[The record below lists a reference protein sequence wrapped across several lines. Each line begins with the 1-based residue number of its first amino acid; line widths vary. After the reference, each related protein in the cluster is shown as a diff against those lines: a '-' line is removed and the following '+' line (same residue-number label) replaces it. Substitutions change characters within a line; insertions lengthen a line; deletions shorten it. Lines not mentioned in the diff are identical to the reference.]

1 MSRRLDRLWLLPVL
15 LLASQSWALG
25 LGDIRL
31 SSALNEPLRAEID
44 LLAATPEEL
53 ENLTIQLS
61 SVETFERYDLDRPL
75 FLSGMQF
82 RLVRSGGVEG
92 NIIRITSSEPITEP
106 FITFLVEAV
115 WSRGRLLRE
124 YTLLLDPPTFA
135 PPPAT
140 QATQAVSAPTRAA
153 QTDSGQI
160 QRTAPLPAAPAPAP
174 ESEPVEQA
182 PVQYAEVEAEPAPSA
197 AEDQALPEI
206 EEPAPS
212 AAEDDALPEFEEP
225 APSAAEDQ
233 ALPELEEP
241 AFDTTAPGDIV
252 IQRGDTLWG
261 ITSRVLPDSR
271 LTINQMMLAIF
282 EANPQAFTS
291 NINVMSAGATLT
303 IPSADEVFRI
313 SRGDALDEVRR
324 QNAAWGGGVSDVD
337 TQPQPALTL
346 VPPDDDV
353 NLFDDDAGQTVVDDA
368 VTDLIDADEARINEI
383 EGVLANHQDSLLE
396 ISDNELTA
404 LRTELAEL
412 RGEEPPQPLPVVD
425 DPFIDDAVDTLA
437 DDALLDDDVDVDI
450 LADDVVEDT
459 TPAVADTAAPVVQA
473 PDIQTPRTVSL
484 IDRILG
490 YLGSAWGMI
499 NSIWGLIGAA
509 LIVAVALLVWFARR
523 AGSGDDEDSTGVW
536 ETLQQEDIDG
546 DSLASTERLR
556 ALAKEDDSA
565 IVVVEQQS
573 PLAADSEATMES
585 YEATVVE
592 DEPEPD
598 IAPDFAAPEE
608 PEPEV
613 DMPADI
619 DEATVS
625 EDEPVAEPLFAGPEG
640 EAEAPHTEDSV
651 VDIEHDASLD
661 DTFQSET
668 AIDLDQSDPAA
679 EADFHMAYGL
689 YDQAADLINGALEI
703 EPENED
709 LLGKLCE
716 IYFVWGNRDA
726 FVDAAGRLHGVVSD
740 DANPEWDKIVIM
752 GQQIAADHVM
762 FSGVSAGAATK
773 AVDLAFDGGME
784 EAGELDM
791 DFETSEA
798 DHATSGVID
807 LDLGLETGQVAVPE
821 ATAEIDFDMSED
833 DVDIEA
839 SMTSEMPGFSVDSP
853 TVAESLSDETA
864 ELPVGESDTPAIEQ
878 QLASLDATGAMP
890 SISELVSDDATEITN
905 LDDLDIADAARP
917 GDATTEIDLDDL
929 GLDLA
934 GLEASRI
941 AGPEDDLED
950 QISDFDDT
958 AESPTINEERD
969 ATSELPDVDDLTD
982 INRALSGES
991 TDVDI
996 DARLLDS
1003 TGKTQV
1009 LSEDA
1014 AVDTASNVGASL
1026 SDDDQTMMAKQDD
1039 DDATILGPLTDDEST
1054 VLTPDID
1061 FDDVGGTGALP
1072 KDAFTGNAPTDDTG
1086 EMPSLAGSTDV
1097 DLDLDDL
1104 TAALD
1109 ISQVGDAV
1117 DQVGGDETA
1126 EMPVGQVGQG
1136 EADNAPTMTEVGTK
1150 LDLARAYVDM
1160 GDPGG
1165 ARSILEEVLDEG
1177 DESQRQQAQQLLD
1190 SIPS

>member
-1 MSRRLDRLWLLPVL
+1 MSRRLNRLWLLPVL

-44 LLAATPEEL
+44 LFAATPEEL

-61 SVETFERYDLDRPL
+61 SLETFERYDLDRPL
-75 FLSGMQF
+75 FLARMRF

-140 QATQAVSAPTRAA
+140 QATQAVTAPTRTA

-160 QRTAPLPAAPAPAP
+160 QRPAPRPSAPAPPAPAP
-174 ESEPVEQA
+174 VSEPVEQA
-182 PVQYAEVEAEPAPSA
+182 PAQSTAAAAEPAPSA
-197 AEDQALPEI
+197 AEDQP
-206 EEPAPS
+206 
-212 AAEDDALPEFEEP
+212 
-225 APSAAEDQ
+225 
-233 ALPELEEP
+233 LPELEEP

-271 LTINQMMLAIF
+271 LTMNQMMLAIF
-282 EANPQAFTS
+282 EANPQAFSS
-291 NINVMSAGATLT
+291 NINVMSAGATLR

-324 QNAAWGGGVSDVD
+324 QNAAWGGGIADVD

-346 VPPDDDV
+346 APPDDDV
-353 NLFDDDAGQTVVDDA
+353 SLFDDDAGQTVVDDA
-368 VTDLIDADEARINEI
+368 VADLIDADEARINEI
-383 EGVLANHQDSLLE
+383 EGVLADHQDSLIE

-425 DPFIDDAVDTLA
+425 DPFIDDADDTLA
-437 DDALLDDDVDVDI
+437 DDALLDDDVEAVDVDDDI
-450 LADDVVEDT
+450 LVDDDVVEDT

-473 PDIQTPRTVSL
+473 PDIQTPSKVSL

-490 YLGSAWGMI
+490 YLDNAWGLI
-499 NSIWGLIGAA
+499 NSIWGIIGGA
-509 LIVAVALLVWFARR
+509 LIVAIALLVWFARR
-523 AGSGDDEDSTGVW
+523 AGRGDDEDSTGVW
-536 ETLQQEDIDG
+536 ESLQQDDIDG
-546 DSLASTERLR
+546 ESLASTERLR

-573 PLAADSEATMES
+573 ALAPDPEPTMEP

-592 DEPEPD
+592 DEPD
-598 IAPDFAAPEE
+598 LAPDFAAPEE

-613 DMPADI
+613 DMLADTH
-619 DEATVS
+619 EATVV
-625 EDEPVAEPLFAGPEG
+625 EDESVAEPLFAGSEA
-640 EAEAPHTEDSV
+640 EAEAPATEDSV
-651 VDIEHDASLD
+651 VDIEHDESLD
-661 DTFQSET
+661 DTFHSET
-668 AIDLDQSDPAA
+668 AINLDQADPAA

-689 YDQAADLINGALEI
+689 YDQAADLINGALEV

-709 LLGKLCE
+709 LLAKLCE

-726 FVDAAGRLHGVVSD
+726 FVDAAGRLRAVVSD

-752 GQQIAADHVM
+752 GQQIAADHEM

-784 EAGELDM
+784 EAGELDL

-798 DHATSGVID
+798 EHATSGVID
-807 LDLGLETGQVAVPE
+807 LDLGVESGQVAVPD
-821 ATAEIDFDMSED
+821 ATAEIDFDMSEEE
-833 DVDIEA
+833 VDIEA

-853 TVAESLSDETA
+853 TVAESLSDETS
-864 ELPVGESDTPAIEQ
+864 ELPVGESDTPTIEQ
-878 QLASLDATGAMP
+878 QFATLDATGAMP
-890 SISELVSDDATEITN
+890 SISELGSDDATEITN
-905 LDDLDIADAARP
+905 LDDLDKADDARP
-917 GDATTEIDLDDL
+917 GDATAEIDLDDL

-958 AESPTINEERD
+958 AESPTINEEHD

-982 INRALSGES
+982 KNLAISDED
-991 TDVDI
+991 TDVGI
-996 DARLLDS
+996 DTRLLDS
-1003 TGKTQV
+1003 TGQTQV

-1026 SDDDQTMMAKQDD
+1026 SDDDQTMLAKPD
-1039 DDATILGPLTDDEST
+1039 DDADTMLGPLADDEST
-1054 VLTPDID
+1054 ALTPDID
-1061 FDDVGGTGALP
+1061 FDDIGGTSALP
-1072 KDAFTGNAPTDDTG
+1072 KDAFTGNALLDDTG
-1086 EMPSLAGSTDV
+1086 EMPSAAGSTDL

-1109 ISQVGDAV
+1109 VSQVGDAV

-1126 EMPVGQVGQG
+1126 EMPAGQG
-1136 EADNAPTMTEVGTK
+1136 DADNARTMTEVGTK

-1165 ARSILEEVLDEG
+1165 ARSILEEVMDEG
-1177 DESQRQQAQQLLD
+1177 DESQRQQAQQILE

>member
-1 MSRRLDRLWLLPVL
+1 MSRRFNRLWLLPVL

-44 LLAATPEEL
+44 LLAATTEEL

-61 SVETFERYDLDRPL
+61 SLETFERYDLDRPL
-75 FLSGMQF
+75 FLSRMRF
-82 RLVRSGGVEG
+82 RLIRSGGVEG

-135 PPPAT
+135 PPPAA
-140 QATQAVSAPTRAA
+140 QATQAVTAPTRAA

-160 QRTAPLPAAPAPAP
+160 QRAAPQPSAPAPAP
-174 ESEPVEQA
+174 APAPVPVPVEQA
-182 PVQYAEVEAEPAPSA
+182 PVQSTETEAEPAPSA
-197 AEDQALPEI
+197 ALDQPLPE
-206 EEPAPS
+206 P
-212 AAEDDALPEFEEP
+212 D
-225 APSAAEDQ
+225 
-233 ALPELEEP
+233 EP
-241 AFDTTAPGDIV
+241 AFDTTAPGDLV

-271 LTINQMMLAIF
+271 LTMNQMMLAIY
-282 EANPQAFTS
+282 EANPQAFS
-291 NINVMSAGATLT
+291 NNINVMSAGASLR

-313 SRGDALDEVRR
+313 SRGDALAEVRR
-324 QNAAWGGGVSDVD
+324 QNTAWGGGTADVD

-353 NLFDDDAGQTVVDDA
+353 SLFDDDAGQTVVDDA
-368 VTDLIDADEARINEI
+368 VADLIDADEARINEI
-383 EGVLANHQDSLLE
+383 EGVLADHQDSLIE

-412 RGEEPPQPLPVVD
+412 RGEEPPEPLPVVD
-425 DPFIDDAVDTLA
+425 DPFIDDADDTLA
-437 DDALLDDDVDVDI
+437 DDALLDDDVEAVDVD
-450 LADDVVEDT
+450 DDVVEDT
-459 TPAVADTAAPVVQA
+459 TPAIADTAAPVIQA
-473 PDIQTPRTVSL
+473 PDIDTPRKVSL

-490 YLGSAWGMI
+490 YLDSAWGMI
-499 NSIWGLIGAA
+499 NSIWGIIGGA
-509 LIVAVALLVWFARR
+509 LILALALLVWFARR
-523 AGSGDDEDSTGVW
+523 AGRGDDEDSTGVW
-536 ETLQQEDIDG
+536 ESLQQDDIDG

-573 PLAADSEATMES
+573 ALAPDPDPTMEP

-592 DEPEPD
+592 DEPD
-598 IAPDFAAPEE
+598 LAPDFAAPEE

-613 DMPADI
+613 DMLADTH
-619 DEATVS
+619 EATVV
-625 EDEPVAEPLFAGPEG
+625 EDEPVAEPVAEPLFAGSEA
-640 EAEAPHTEDSV
+640 EAEAPATEDSV
-651 VDIEHDASLD
+651 LDIERDESLD
-661 DTFQSET
+661 DTFHSET
-668 AIDLDQSDPAA
+668 AINLDQADPAA

-689 YDQAADLINGALEI
+689 YDQAADLINGALEV

-709 LLGKLCE
+709 LLAKLCE

-726 FVDAAGRLHGVVSD
+726 FVDAAGRLHAVVSD

-752 GQQIAADHVM
+752 GQQIAADHEM

-798 DHATSGVID
+798 EHATSGVID
-807 LDLGLETGQVAVPE
+807 LDLGVESGQVAVPE
-821 ATAEIDFDMSED
+821 ATAEIDFDMSEE

-853 TVAESLSDETA
+853 TVAESPSDETS
-864 ELPVGESDTPAIEQ
+864 ELPAGESDTPTIEQ
-878 QLASLDATGAMP
+878 QLAGLDATGAMP
-890 SISELVSDDATEITN
+890 SISELGSDDATEITN
-905 LDDLDIADAARP
+905 LDDLDKADDVGP
-917 GDATTEIDLDDL
+917 GDATAEIDLDDL

-941 AGPEDDLED
+941 AAPEDDLED

-958 AESPTINEERD
+958 AESPTINEEHD
-969 ATSELPDVDDLTD
+969 ATGELPDVDDLTD
-982 INRALSGES
+982 KNIALSDED
-991 TDVDI
+991 TDVGI
-996 DARLLDS
+996 DTRLLDS
-1003 TGKTQV
+1003 TGQTQV

-1026 SDDDQTMMAKQDD
+1026 SDDDQTMLANAAD
-1039 DDATILGPLTDDEST
+1039 DDADTMLGPLGDDEST

-1061 FDDVGGTGALP
+1061 FDEIGGTAALP
-1072 KDAFTGNAPTDDTG
+1072 KDAFTGNAPPDDTG
-1086 EMPSLAGSTDV
+1086 EMPSLAGSTDL

-1109 ISQVGDAV
+1109 VSQVGDAV

-1126 EMPVGQVGQG
+1126 EMPAGQG
-1136 EADNAPTMTEVGTK
+1136 DADNARTMTEVGTK

-1177 DESQRQQAQQLLD
+1177 DESQRQQAQQILE

>member
-1 MSRRLDRLWLLPVL
+1 MSRRLNRLWLLPVL

-25 LGDIRL
+25 LGNIRL

-44 LLAATPEEL
+44 LLAATLEEL

-61 SVETFERYDLDRPL
+61 SLETFERYDLDRPL
-75 FLSGMQF
+75 FLSRMRF
-82 RLVRSGGVEG
+82 RLVRSGGVDG

-140 QATQAVSAPTRAA
+140 QATQAVIAPTRAA

-160 QRTAPLPAAPAPAP
+160 QRTAPPPSAPAPAP
-174 ESEPVEQA
+174 VPEPVEQA
-182 PVQYAEVEAEPAPSA
+182 PLPSSQSAAEPAPSA
-197 AEDQALPEI
+197 AEDRPLPDLD
-206 EEPAPS
+206 EPT
-212 AAEDDALPEFEEP
+212 
-225 APSAAEDQ
+225 
-233 ALPELEEP
+233 
-241 AFDTTAPGDIV
+241 FDTTAPGDV
-252 IQRGDTLWG
+252 MVQRGDTLWG

-271 LTINQMMLAIF
+271 LSMNQMMLAIY
-282 EANPQAFTS
+282 EANPQAFSS
-291 NINVMSAGATLT
+291 NINVMSAGASLR

-313 SRGDALDEVRR
+313 SRGDALAEVRR
-324 QNAAWGGGVSDVD
+324 QNAAWGGGTADVD

-353 NLFDDDAGQTVVDDA
+353 SLFDDDAGQTVVDDA
-368 VTDLIDADEARINEI
+368 VADLIDADEARINEI
-383 EGVLANHQDSLLE
+383 EGVLADHQDSLIE
-396 ISDNELTA
+396 ITDNELTA

-425 DPFIDDAVDTLA
+425 DPFIDDVDDTLA
-437 DDALLDDDVDVDI
+437 DDGLLDDDVEAVDVDDDV
-450 LADDVVEDT
+450 LADDDVVEDA

-473 PDIQTPRTVSL
+473 SAIDTPRKLSL
-484 IDRILG
+484 IDRLLG
-490 YLGSAWGMI
+490 YLDSAWGMI
-499 NSIWGLIGAA
+499 NSIWGIIGGA
-509 LIVAVALLVWFARR
+509 LIVAVALLLWFARR
-523 AGSGDDEDSTGVW
+523 AGRGDDEDSTGVW
-536 ETLQQEDIDG
+536 ESLQQDDIDG
-546 DSLASTERLR
+546 ESLASTERLR

-573 PLAADSEATMES
+573 ALAPEAEATMGG

-592 DEPEPD
+592 DEPEF
-598 IAPDFAAPEE
+598 APDFAAPEE
-608 PEPEV
+608 PEAEV
-613 DMPADI
+613 DMLAETH
-619 DEATVS
+619 EATVV
-625 EDEPVAEPLFAGPEG
+625 EDEPVAEPVAEPLFAGSET
-640 EAEAPHTEDSV
+640 EAEAPDTEDSV

-661 DTFQSET
+661 DTFHSET
-668 AIDLDQSDPAA
+668 AINLDQADPAA

-689 YDQAADLINGALEI
+689 YDQAADLINGALEA
-703 EPENED
+703 EPKDED
-709 LLGKLCE
+709 LLAKLCE

-726 FVDAAGRLHGVVSD
+726 FVDAAGRLRAVVSD

-752 GQQIAADHVM
+752 GQQIAADHEM

-773 AVDLAFDGGME
+773 EVDLAFDGGME

-798 DHATSGVID
+798 EHATSGVID
-807 LDLGLETGQVAVPE
+807 HDLGVESGQVAVPD
-821 ATAEIDFDMSED
+821 ATAEIDFDMSEE
-833 DVDIEA
+833 DVDIDA

-853 TVAESLSDETA
+853 TVVESVSDETS
-864 ELPVGESDTPAIEQ
+864 ELPAGESDSPTIEQ
-878 QLASLDATGAMP
+878 QLTNLDATGAMP
-890 SISELVSDDATEITN
+890 SISELGSDDATEIMN
-905 LDDLDIADAARP
+905 LDDLDKADDARP
-917 GDATTEIDLDDL
+917 GDATAEIDLDDL

-941 AGPEDDLED
+941 AAPEDDLED

-958 AESPTINEERD
+958 AESPTINEEHD

-982 INRALSGES
+982 KNLALSGDD
-991 TDVDI
+991 TDAGI

-1003 TGKTQV
+1003 TGQTQV

-1026 SDDDQTMMAKQDD
+1026 SDDDQTMLANAAD
-1039 DDATILGPLTDDEST
+1039 DDADTLLGPLSDDEST

-1061 FDDVGGTGALP
+1061 FDEIGGTAALP
-1072 KDAFTGNAPTDDTG
+1072 KDAATGNAPLDDTG
-1086 EMPSLAGSTDV
+1086 EMPSLAGSTD
-1097 DLDLDDL
+1097 LDDL

-1109 ISQVGDAV
+1109 VSQVGDAV
-1117 DQVGGDETA
+1117 GQVGGDETA
-1126 EMPVGQVGQG
+1126 EMPAAQG
-1136 EADNAPTMTEVGTK
+1136 DADNARTMTEVGTK

-1177 DESQRQQAQQLLD
+1177 DESQRQQAQQILE

>member
-1 MSRRLDRLWLLPVL
+1 MSRRLNRLWLLPVL

-25 LGDIRL
+25 LGEIRL
-31 SSALNEPLRAEID
+31 SSALNEPLRAEIE

-53 ENLTIQLS
+53 EYLTIQLS

-75 FLSGMQF
+75 FLSRLQF
-82 RLVRSGGVEG
+82 RLVKSGGVEG
-92 NIIRITSSEPITEP
+92 NVVRITSDNPITEP

-140 QATQAVSAPTRAA
+140 QATQAVTAPTRVA

-160 QRTAPLPAAPAPAP
+160 QRPAPQPSAPPPAPAP
-174 ESEPVEQA
+174 ELVEQTPLPTA
-182 PVQYAEVEAEPAPSA
+182 QTEAEPAPSA
-197 AEDQALPEI
+197 AEDQPLPV
-206 EEPAPS
+206 P
-212 AAEDDALPEFEEP
+212 D
-225 APSAAEDQ
+225 
-233 ALPELEEP
+233 EP
-241 AFDTTAPGDIV
+241 AFDTTAPGDLL

-271 LTINQMMLAIF
+271 LSINQMMLAIY
-282 EANPQAFTS
+282 EANPQAFSS
-291 NINVMSAGATLT
+291 NINVMSAGASLR

-313 SRGDALDEVRR
+313 SRGDALAEVQR
-324 QNAAWGGGVSDVD
+324 QNTAWGGGTADVD
-337 TQPQPALTL
+337 TEPQPALTL

-353 NLFDDDAGQTVVDDA
+353 SLFDEDAGQTEVDDPVA
-368 VTDLIDADEARINEI
+368 DLIDADEARINEI
-383 EGVLANHQDSLLE
+383 EGVLADHQDSLIE

-404 LRTELAEL
+404 LRGELAEL

-425 DPFIDDAVDTLA
+425 DPFVDDPFVDDADDALA
-437 DDALLDDDVDVDI
+437 DDALLDDDVVAVDI
-450 LADDVVEDT
+450 DDDVLVDDDVVEDT
-459 TPAVADTAAPVVQA
+459 TPAVADTAPPVVQPPA
-473 PDIQTPRTVSL
+473 VDTPRKVSL
-484 IDRILG
+484 IDRLLG
-490 YLGSAWGMI
+490 YLDSAWGMI
-499 NSIWGLIGAA
+499 NSIWGMIGGA
-509 LIVAVALLVWFARR
+509 LILAVALLLWFARR
-523 AGSGDDEDSTGVW
+523 AGRGDDEDSTGVW
-536 ETLQQEDIDG
+536 ESLEQDDIDG

-573 PLAADSEATMES
+573 SLSPDPEATMEP

-592 DEPEPD
+592 NEADFA
-598 IAPDFAAPEE
+598 APDFAATEEVE

-613 DMPADI
+613 DMLADTH
-619 DEATVS
+619 EATVV
-625 EDEPVAEPLFAGPEG
+625 EDVPVAEPIFGGA
-640 EAEAPHTEDSV
+640 EAEAEAAQTEDPETEDSV
-651 VDIEHDASLD
+651 ADIGHDVSLD

-668 AIDLDQSDPAA
+668 AINLDQADPAA

-689 YDQAADLINGALEI
+689 YDQAADLINGALEV

-709 LLGKLCE
+709 LLAKLCE

-726 FVDAAGRLHGVVSD
+726 FIDAAGRLRSVVSG

-752 GQQIAADHVM
+752 GQQIAADHEL

-773 AVDLAFDGGME
+773 EVDLAFDSDME

-791 DFETSEA
+791 DFESSEA

-807 LDLGLETGQVAVPE
+807 LDLGVESGQVAVPD
-821 ATAEIDFDMSED
+821 ATAEIDFDMSEE
-833 DVDIEA
+833 DVDVDA

-853 TVAESLSDETA
+853 TVAESAGDETS
-864 ELPVGESDTPAIEQ
+864 ELPAGDSDSPTIEQ
-878 QLASLDATGAMP
+878 QFAAFDATGAMP
-890 SISELVSDDATEITN
+890 SISELGSDDATEITSFEEP
-905 LDDLDIADAARP
+905 DAA
-917 GDATTEIDLDDL
+917 GDARSGDETAEIDLDDL
-929 GLDLA
+929 GLDLD
-934 GLEASRI
+934 GLEESRI
-941 AGPEDDLED
+941 AAPEDDLED

-958 AESPTINEERD
+958 AESPTINEEHD

-982 INRALSGES
+982 KNLALPDED
-991 TDVDI
+991 TDVGI
-996 DARLLDS
+996 DTRLLDS
-1003 TGKTQV
+1003 TGQTQV

-1014 AVDTASNVGASL
+1014 AVDTTSDAAAEL
-1026 SDDDQTMMAKQDD
+1026 SDDDQTMLANAD
-1039 DDATILGPLTDDEST
+1039 DDADTMLGPLGDDEST

-1061 FDDVGGTGALP
+1061 FEDIGGTALP
-1072 KDAFTGNAPTDDTG
+1072 KDAFTGNAPLDDTG
-1086 EMPSLAGSTDV
+1086 EMPSLAGSTDL

-1104 TAALD
+1104 TAALKV
-1109 ISQVGDAV
+1109 SKVGDTA
-1117 DQVGGDETA
+1117 DQARDDETA
-1126 EMPVGQVGQG
+1126 EMPVGQGDS
-1136 EADNAPTMTEVGTK
+1136 DNARTMTEVGTK

-1177 DESQRQQAQQLLD
+1177 DESQRQQAQQILE